1 MNWQEDSC
9 GWPVD
14 LPILDF
20 GCNNGNLIRSS
31 AGIINQ
37 SDYTGIDIDLESITE
52 AKKNFPNATWIHYN
66 RFNPLYN
73 PNGNDD
79 LPDID
84 RKFAAIF
91 SYSVFTQMS
100 MPDKFCLIDHLIKN
114 NLAQNGEM
122 WFTFCNVDNIKCK
135 NFFYNRRRDCDEIKC
150 NGYAYLV
157 DNKMSQIIPQ
167 EQPEHFIAFYQKH
180 FLHET
185 LKQFNPTFFDAPDG
199 WVQDVIK
206 LKP

>member
-1 MNWQEDSC
+1 MSWSDDSC
-9 GWPVD
+9 GWPVG

-31 AGIINQ
+31 VGIIKQ
-37 SDYTGIDIDLESITE
+37 SDYTGIDIDLESIME
-52 AKKNFPNATWIHYN
+52 AKKNFPNATWLHYN

-73 PNGNDD
+73 PNGNSD
-79 LPDID
+79 LPNID
-84 RKFAAIF
+84 SKFAAIF

-100 MPDKFCLIDHLIKN
+100 MPDKFELIDHLVKN
-114 NLAQNGEM
+114 NLSAGGEM
-122 WFTFCNVDNIKCK
+122 WFTFCNPHVSKCR
-135 NFFYNRRRDCDEIKC
+135 NFFYNRRNNCDEIKC

-167 EQPEHFIAFYQKH
+167 EQPEHFIAFYEKD
-180 FLHET
+180 FLRHA
-185 LKQFNPTFFDAPDG
+185 LRKYNPTFFDSPDG
-199 WVQDVIK
+199 WVQDVIR